1 MQLKIKNFGP
11 IKEGYTNSQTDDFF
25 DVHRCSVF
33 IGEQGTGKSTIAKII
48 STLLWLEKDIIQKRR
63 DFSQFKTSDFIKLC
77 KNQKI
82 NEYFNEESY
91 ICYKSDIFDFEY
103 KNSQFIIT
111 QKNDL
116 SKYNGKKIMYI
127 PSERNLISVLEDVDE
142 ISGLPYT
149 LQSTY
154 EEFIKAS
161 RKLGEKKKK
170 LPLNGFEY
178 SYNKSINTGFIED
191 INNNSVVKLSESSS
205 GLQSFAPLF
214 LITDYLS
221 KGVTE
226 DFFDKI
232 TSFSSKEKEYAKELI
247 KSHFSDIFN
256 DKAEQVLE
264 KFERAISVRLASDF
278 TESDKTILM
287 AQLSSILNIC
297 FANIVEEPEQ
307 NLYPYSQIKVTKFL
321 VSCLNENVRNSLLIT
336 THSPF
341 VLSTLNNLLYA
352 SKINSKQIE
361 NQYKIDA
368 NFCSA
373 FLVQNGKIID
383 IFDKENKI
391 IDTTVI
397 DDCATLLNQQ
407 FDDLYNEEVENA
419 KR

>member
-1 MQLKIKNFGP
+1 MIKLKIKNFGP
-11 IKEGYTNSQTDDFF
+11 IINGYENLQTDDFF
-25 DVHRCSVF
+25 DVSKCSVF
-33 IGEQGTGKSTIAKII
+33 IGEQGTGKSTIAKLI
-48 STLLWLEKDIIQKRR
+48 STLLWLEKDIVQKRR
-63 DFSQFKTSDFIKLC
+63 DFTQFKTEDFIKLC

-82 NEYFNEESY
+82 NGYFKTETY
-91 ICYKSDIFDFEY
+91 ICYQSYIFNFEY
-103 KNSQFIIT
+103 KESKFSIT
-111 QKNDL
+111 QKKDL

-161 RKLGEKKKK
+161 KKLGEKKKK

-178 SYNKSINTGFIED
+178 SYNKAINTGFIED
-191 INNNSVVKLSESSS
+191 INNNSMVKLSASSS

-214 LITDYLS
+214 LISDYLS
-221 KGVTE
+221 KSVTE

-232 TSFSSKEKEYAKELI
+232 ANFSSKEKEYAKELI
-247 KSHFSDIFN
+247 KSHFPELFE
-256 DKAEQVLE
+256 DKAEQVIE
-264 KFERAISVRLASDF
+264 KFERAISVGLNSDF
-278 TESDKTILM
+278 TESEKIILM
-287 AQLSSILNIC
+287 SHLSSILNIC
-297 FANIVEEPEQ
+297 FANIVEELEQ
-307 NLYPYSQIKVTKFL
+307 NLYPSSQIEVTKFL
-321 VSCLNENVRNSLLIT
+321 ISCLNENVRNSLLIT

-368 NFCSA
+368 KFCSA
-373 FLVQNGKIID
+373 FLVQNGNIID
-383 IFDKENKI
+383 IFDRENQM

-419 KR
+419 